1 MKVGENMA
9 NNNDLKV
16 LELKKQ
22 IEKKRE
28 FMGEYKK
35 FTPKTTCI
43 LELDGIKFN
52 IHTLLKDQVIHLLVK
67 LCGYRDVANKL
78 SLEEEY
84 FLCGFNINDWIDD
97 INGKLIDINYKNDMK
112 KLSTMEQKL
121 DKLLSNE
128 KKVELELE
136 DIANFL
142 K

>member
-1 MKVGENMA
+1 MKVGENMT

-22 IEKKRE
+22 IEKKIE
-28 FMGEYKK
+28 SMGEYKK

-52 IHTLLKDQVIHLLVK
+52 IHTLAKDQVIHLLVK
-67 LCGYRDVANKL
+67 LYGYRDVANKL

-97 INGKLIDINYKNDMK
+97 INGKLININYKNEMK

-121 DKLLSNE
+121 DKLLSDE

>member
-1 MKVGENMA
+1 MKVGENMG

-16 LELKKQ
+16 LELKRQ

-28 FMGEYKK
+28 VMGEYKK
-35 FTPKTTCI
+35 FSPKTTCI
-43 LELDGIKFN
+43 LELDGIKYN
-52 IHTLLKDQVIHLLVK
+52 IHTLLKDQVIHLLIK
-67 LCGYRDVANKL
+67 LYAYKNIAEKL

-84 FLCGFNINDWIDD
+84 YLCGFNINDWIYDA
-97 INGKLIDINYKNDMK
+97 NGKLIDINYKNEIK
-112 KLSTMEQKL
+112 KLSAMEQKL
-121 DKLLSNE
+121 DKLLSDE